1 MKLTIIAP
9 YYPPSALPPS
19 QRVRLM
25 MNHFAEYDVVPS
37 IITVKPQFREESE
50 DPWMVELVGSDH
62 EVEYCSVISPKLSR
76 KFGVGDLGLRML
88 PFLFFKLLRN
98 LKRTKG
104 NFVLYPVP
112 PWYILVIAPIIKWLT
127 GVPYAID
134 YIDPWVE
141 GGVLP
146 ETATLKRKVSQ
157 WIAHRL
163 EGWVTKNAAVVFA
176 VSEGINEQL
185 RSRHPELKKEWMF
198 AVPYGAEESDF
209 NQLAIAPRNNSTTLI
224 RYIGA
229 VWDDAYLVLDA
240 LLAGLSKVDF
250 EFKAEFYGTSYAGGE
265 LAQPQMD
272 RFIHS
277 NKLDGKVIEYPN
289 RVPYKEAVRLNLESD
304 ILFLFGGMQSYYAA
318 SKLFGLVV
326 SKKPF
331 IAFLHKDSYPALFL
345 SELAYPYV
353 VTYSD
358 NEGDLPKDKVGVL
371 KDRIN
376 LIQAEIAKFTPLD
389 TNDHRIQKYTA
400 KGMTASFVLPMK
412 KRCNEGL

>member
-9 YYPPSALPPS
+9 HYPPSALPPS

-25 MNHFAEYDVVPS
+25 MNHFAEYDVIPS
-37 IITVKPQFREESE
+37 VITVKPKYREETE
-50 DPWMVELVGSDH
+50 DPWMVKLVGNKH

-76 KFGVGDLGLRML
+76 KFGVGDLGLRMM
-88 PFLFFKLLRN
+88 PFLFSKLLKNIR
-98 LKRTKG
+98 RTKA

-112 PWYILVIAPIIKWLT
+112 PWYILVLAPIIKLFT

-134 YIDPWVE
+134 FIDPWVE
-141 GGVLP
+141 GGKLP
-146 ETATLKRKVSQ
+146 ENATLKRKVSQ

-163 EGWVTKNAAVVFA
+163 EGWVTKHAAVVFA

-185 RSRHPELKKEWMF
+185 RSRHPKLKKEWMF
-198 AVPYGAEESDF
+198 AIPYGAEESDF
-209 NQLAIAPRNNSTTLI
+209 NQISVSPRNDSTTLI

-240 LLAGLSKVDF
+240 LLAALSQVDF
-250 EFKAEFYGTSYAGGE
+250 EFKAEFFGTSYAGGD
-265 LAQPQMD
+265 LAQPQMNH
-272 RFIHS
+272 FIHA
-277 NKLDGKVIEYPN
+277 NKLEGKVIEYPN

-304 ILFLFGGMQSYYAA
+304 ILLLFGGMQSYYAA

-345 SELAYPYV
+345 SGLAYPYV
-353 VTYSD
+353 ITYSKD
-358 NEGDLPKDKVGVL
+358 EGDLPKDKVEVL

-376 LIQAEIAKFTPLD
+376 VIQAEIAKFTPLD
-389 TNDHRIQKYTA
+389 TNDHRIQKHTA
-400 KGMTASFVLPMK
+400 KGMTASFVTPMK
-412 KRCNEGL
+412 NYCNEGL

>member
-1 MKLTIIAP
+1 MNLTIVAP
-9 YYPPSALPPS
+9 HYPPSALPPS

-25 MNHFAEYDVVPS
+25 MNHFAEHDVVPS
-37 IITVKPQFREESE
+37 VITVKPEFREETE
-50 DPWMVELVGSDH
+50 DPWMVELVGKNH
-62 EVEYCSVISPKLSR
+62 EVEYCSVISQNLSR

-98 LKRTKG
+98 IRRTKAD
-104 NFVLYPVP
+104 FVLYPVP
-112 PWYILVIAPIIKWLT
+112 PWYILVIAPIIKKAT
-127 GVPYAID
+127 GIPYAID

-141 GGVLP
+141 GGALP

-163 EGWVTKNAAVVFA
+163 EGWVTSNAAVVFA

-185 RSRHPELKKEWMF
+185 RNRHSELSKERMF
-198 AVPYGAEESDF
+198 AIPYGAEESDF
-209 NQLAIAPRNNSTTLI
+209 NQLVIAPRNDSTTLI

-240 LLAGLSKVDF
+240 LLAALHQVDF
-250 EFKAEFYGTSYAGGE
+250 NFKAEFYGTSYAGGD
-265 LAQPQMD
+265 LVQPQMD
-272 RFIHS
+272 QFIQS
-277 NKLDGKVIEYPN
+277 NGLEGKVTEYPN

-304 ILFLFGGMQSYYAA
+304 ILLLFGGMQSYYAA

-331 IAFLHKDSYPALFL
+331 IAFLHKHSYPAQFL
-345 SELAYPYV
+345 SDLAYPYV

-358 NEGDLPKDKVGVL
+358 LEGDLPKDKVGVL

-376 LIQAEIAKFTPLD
+376 CIQAEIAKFTPLD
-389 TNDHRIQKYTA
+389 TSDHRIQKHTA
-400 KGMTASFVLPMK
+400 KGMTASFILPMK
-412 KRCNEGL
+412 NYCNEGL